1 MSRRLAARWLRLAL
15 DAAPCARSS
24 HGLSV
29 IGGRAYVYGGEA
41 SARHAIGSEVHTL
54 DVEGSKWETI
64 ASPSAPPPRVGHAQC
79 VLRDALMVFGGR
91 TDVDMGEGNLN
102 DLWAFEPSESA
113 WTQVET
119 EGVAPSPRSFHR
131 ATAVGDKLYVFGG
144 CGAEG
149 RLADLHEL
157 DLSTRRWSALP
168 TPPGLAGRGGATF
181 EASPDG
187 RALWVCGGFTGE
199 ESNDLLQYELASETW
214 KRMPSE
220 WLRPRSVCA
229 SMSLS
234 QPHGGVLM
242 VFGGEVSPSDKGH
255 EGAGGFAADL
265 LAIDPASGEPLH
277 VTVDEGLAPEAR
289 GWGAAAALSP
299 SEGIIFGGLTGS
311 DEAPRRLDDAWV
323 LTVDEDPPQ
332 GNVYTSTIDGMQAA
346 YKRMQR

>member
-1 MSRRLAARWLRLAL
+1 MSRRLSARWLRLAL

-29 IGGRAYVYGGEA
+29 IGGKAYLFGGEA
-41 SARHAIGSEVHTL
+41 SARHAIGSEVHSL
-54 DVEGSKWETI
+54 DVEGSRWKTI
-64 ASPSAPPPRVGHAQC
+64 ASPHAPPPRVGHAQC

-102 DLWAFEPSESA
+102 DLWAFEPSESV

-119 EGVAPSPRSFHR
+119 EGVPPSPRSFHR
-131 ATAVGDKLYVFGG
+131 ATAIGDKLYVFGG
-144 CGAEG
+144 CGADG

-157 DLSTRRWSALP
+157 DLDTRRWSALP

-199 ESNDLLQYELASETW
+199 ESNDLLRYELASRTW
-214 KRMPSE
+214 QRVPSD

-229 SMSLS
+229 SLSLS
-234 QPHGGVLM
+234 HPPDGALM
-242 VFGGEVSPSDKGH
+242 IFGGEVSPSDHGH
-255 EGAGGFAADL
+255 EGAGAFASDL
-265 LAIDPASGEPLH
+265 LAIDPASGAPLH
-277 VTVDEGLAPEAR
+277 ITVDDGPAPEAR

-299 SEGIIFGGLTGS
+299 SEGILFGGLTGS
-311 DEAPRRLDDAWV
+311 DEAPRRLDDAW
-323 LTVDEDPPQ
+323 LLKIDGITSKN
-332 GNVYTSTIDGMQAA
+332 NVYTCNIDEMPTA
-346 YKRMQR
+346 YKRML